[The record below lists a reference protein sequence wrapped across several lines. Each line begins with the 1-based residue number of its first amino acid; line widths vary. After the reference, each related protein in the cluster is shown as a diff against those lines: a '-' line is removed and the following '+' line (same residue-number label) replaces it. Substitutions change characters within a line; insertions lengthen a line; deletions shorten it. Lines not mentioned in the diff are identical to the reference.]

1 MKIDDLD
8 RVDKERMYKTY
19 DSWPDIARESYENKF
34 EKFDVKDIDHVVFAG
49 MGGSGSIGD
58 AISAILSKKDIHVS
72 IVKGY
77 TLPRTVDSKTVI
89 IATSVSGNTNETLEI
104 LKIAKKTS
112 AKIIGFSSGG
122 EMENYCK
129 NQDIIFH
136 KIPMIHSP
144 RASFTKFLYSILNI
158 LEPILPIEKKEILES
173 ILTLEKIKKGIFSE
187 NLTTTNIALDLAEF
201 TNDVVAIYYP
211 AGFQSVA
218 IRYKNCLQ
226 ENTKIHA
233 MTEDVI
239 ETCHNGIVS
248 WEKKSLVRPVLI
260 QGKNDHEKTI
270 ERWKIL
276 EDFFKDKQINYKK
289 INSIEGNILSKIV
302 NLIYLLDYSTIYSAV
317 LTNTDPTSV
326 ESIRYVKS
334 KL

>member
-144 RASFTKFLYSILNI
+144 RASFTKFLNSILNI
-158 LEPILPIEKKEILES
+158 LEPILPIEKKM
-173 ILTLEKIKKGIFSE
+173 
-187 NLTTTNIALDLAEF
+187 DLPF
-201 TNDVVAIYYP
+201 
-211 AGFQSVA
+211 
-218 IRYKNCLQ
+218 L
-226 ENTKIHA
+226 
-233 MTEDVI
+233 
-239 ETCHNGIVS
+239 
-248 WEKKSLVRPVLI
+248 
-260 QGKNDHEKTI
+260 
-270 ERWKIL
+270 
-276 EDFFKDKQINYKK
+276 
-289 INSIEGNILSKIV
+289 
-302 NLIYLLDYSTIYSAV
+302 
-317 LTNTDPTSV
+317 
-326 ESIRYVKS
+326 
-334 KL
+334 

>member
-1 MKIDDLD
+1 MRIEDLE
-8 RVDKERMYKTY
+8 RVDKEHMYKTY

-58 AISAILSKKDIHVS
+58 GISAILSKKDIHVS

-173 ILTLEKIKKGIFSE
+173 ILTLENTKKGIFSE

>member
-1 MKIDDLD
+1 MRIEDLE
-8 RVDKERMYKTY
+8 RVDKKYMYKSY

-136 KIPMIHSP
+136 KIPIIHSP

-158 LEPILPIEKKEILES
+158 LEPILPLEKKEILES
-173 ILTLEKIKKGIFSE
+173 ISTLQDTRKEIFSE
-187 NLTTTNIALDLAEF
+187 NLTKNNKALNLAEF
-201 TNDVVAIYYP
+201 TKDVVAVYYP

-270 ERWKIL
+270 ERWRIL
-276 EDFFKDKQINYKK
+276 EEFFKNKQINYKI

-326 ESIRYVKS
+326 ESVRYVKS

>member
-1 MKIDDLD
+1 MRIEDLEK
-8 RVDKERMYKTY
+8 VDKERMYKTY
-19 DSWPDIARESYENKF
+19 DTWPDIARESYENKF
-34 EKFDVKDIDHVVFAG
+34 EKFDAKDIDHIVFAG

-77 TLPRTVDSKTVI
+77 VLPRTVDSRTMI

-122 EMENYCK
+122 EMESYCK
-129 NQDIIFH
+129 NENIIFH

-144 RASFTKFLYSILNI
+144 RASFTRFLYSILNI
-158 LEPILPIEKKEILES
+158 LEPILPIDKKEILES
-173 ILTLEKIKKGIFSE
+173 ILTLENTRKGIFSG
-187 NLTTTNIALDLAEF
+187 NLTKNNIAFNLAEF
-201 TNDVVAIYYP
+201 TKDVVAIYYP

-233 MTEDVI
+233 MIEDVI

-248 WEKKSLVRPVLI
+248 WGKKSLVRPVLI

-276 EDFFKDKQINYKK
+276 EEFFKEKQINYKK

-317 LTNTDPTSV
+317 LTDTDPTTV
-326 ESIRYVKS
+326 DSIRYIKS
-334 KL
+334 KI